1 MTQQVLLTECQ
12 DRPGLIAAISDL
24 CFKNE
29 LNVIKNN
36 EFVDPQS
43 NTFFMRT
50 VFETKS
56 SFDDVKFLNELQKT
70 LPDFSKCR
78 IANKKPK
85 RLVIMATTEAH
96 CLGDLLM
103 KNYIGTLD
111 VEIAAVISNH
121 RVLEPLV
128 KKFDIPFHFISHEK
142 LTRTRH
148 EELLLEQ
155 IQKYQPDILVL
166 AKYMRILSEQ
176 FVSHFPNR
184 MVNIHHS
191 FLPAFVGANPYRQA
205 FERGVKMIGATAH
218 FVTHELDQGAI
229 IQQDV
234 IHVDHSYQPEKLA
247 RAGQELEE
255 SVLLKALQLVIRE
268 KVFVL
273 GNRTVVFS

>member
-1 MTQQVLLTECQ
+1 MTQKILLTECQ
-12 DRPGLIAAISDL
+12 DRPGLIAVISDL
-24 CFKNE
+24 CFKNK

-43 NTFFMRT
+43 NVFFMRT
-50 VFETKS
+50 VFETREIFDEKS
-56 SFDDVKFLNELQKT
+56 FLKKLESI
-70 LPDFSKCR
+70 LPKNSKCR
-78 IANKKPK
+78 IANKQPK
-85 RLVIMATTEAH
+85 RLVIMVTTEAH

-121 RVLEPLV
+121 QVLEPLV
-128 KKFDIPFHFISHEK
+128 KKFDIPFHFISHENI
-142 LTRTRH
+142 TREQH
-148 EELLLEQ
+148 EELIFEQ

-166 AKYMRILSEQ
+166 AKYMRILSGY

-184 MVNIHHS
+184 MINIHHS

-218 FVTHELDQGAI
+218 FVTHELDQGPI
-229 IQQDV
+229 IHQDV
-234 IHVDHSYQPEKLA
+234 IHVNHSYQPEKLA

-255 SVLLKALQLVIRE
+255 SVLLNALQLVIRE

-273 GNRTVVFS
+273 GNRTVVFN

>member
-1 MTQQVLLTECQ
+1 MKQQILLTECQ
-12 DRPGLIAAISDL
+12 DRPGLIAIISDL
-24 CFKNE
+24 CFKNK

-36 EFVDPQS
+36 EFVDPHT

-50 VFETKS
+50 VFETEAA
-56 SFDDVKFLNELQKT
+56 FDEVLFLKKLENI
-70 LPDFSKCR
+70 LPEYSKCR
-78 IANKKPK
+78 IANKKTK

-103 KNYIGTLD
+103 KNYIGALD

-121 RVLEPLV
+121 QVLEPLV
-128 KKFDIPFHFISHEK
+128 RKFDIPFLFISHEH
-142 LTRTRH
+142 LSREGH
-148 EELLLEQ
+148 EQLLLEE

-166 AKYMRILSEQ
+166 AKYMRILSEG
-176 FVSHFPNR
+176 FVHHFPNR

-218 FVTHELDQGAI
+218 FVTHELDQGPI

-234 IHVDHSYQPEKLA
+234 IHVDHSYQPDKLA

-273 GNRTVVFS
+273 GNRTVVFN

>member
-1 MTQQVLLTECQ
+1 MTQRILLTECR
-12 DRPGLIAAISDL
+12 DRPGLIAVISDL
-24 CFKNE
+24 CFKNK

-50 VFETKS
+50 VFETEAAFDEL
-56 SFDDVKFLNELQKT
+56 SFLKQLEAI
-70 LPDFSKCR
+70 LPAYSKCR
-78 IANKKPK
+78 IADKKPK

-121 RVLEPLV
+121 QVLEALV
-128 KKFDIPFHFISHEK
+128 KKFDIPYLFISHEN
-142 LTRTRH
+142 LTREGH
-148 EELLLEQ
+148 EQLLLKQ

-166 AKYMRILSEQ
+166 AKYMRILSDG

-218 FVTHELDQGAI
+218 FVTSELDQGPI

-234 IHVDHSYQPEKLA
+234 INVDHSYQPDKLA